1 MDAYYSMGLET
12 QSNKRIVKNS
22 LFLYIRMLILMG
34 IGFYTVRVI
43 LEALGVEDLGIY
55 NVVGSLIAIFDFV
68 SSGLTNSTQRYINV
82 GLGKGDKQLTNQYFS
97 QSLIIHI
104 GFAVFIALLAETV
117 GLWFVYHKLVI
128 PAERLDAAVIVF
140 HFTVIALVLRLVKI
154 CFESDIIA
162 REKMSVYAYLSIFEG
177 VAKLL
182 ICYAVINNH
191 TFDKLVYYGFL
202 LLMVNLC
209 ITVFNIIYCL
219 AKYPETHVRLY
230 RDKAVYRQLLS
241 FVGINSFGVISWAV
255 GKQGLNI
262 VLNMFC
268 GPAVNGAKGIAS
280 NLDRVISQF
289 GTNIDLSVRPQIT
302 KLCAQD
308 KKQEMMLLAMRS
320 TKYIYFVELLVSIP
334 FLFRTNDILSIWLKE
349 VPAYTVLFVQLMAL
363 DALFSVLGSG
373 FNTMTMALGKIKATQ
388 VYGRLITLSILP
400 LSYCALKL
408 SPNPLYPMLISVIL
422 SLAYSEF
429 LVYTVNRYVH
439 FGLKFYLRTMMW
451 PILRTSLL
459 AFGGCYLLNDIFDFS
474 NRWLSCILY
483 SLLLCTYAAVVIF
496 CFGMEKMER
505 KWLIEVVK
513 RKIK

>member
-1 MDAYYSMGLET
+1 MGLET

-22 LFLYIRMLILMG
+22 LFLYVRMLILMG

-128 PAERLDAAVIVF
+128 PTGRLDAAVTVF
-140 HFTVIALVLRLVKI
+140 HFTVIALVLRLIKI

-209 ITVFNIIYCL
+209 VTAFNIVYCL
-219 AKYPETHVRLY
+219 AKYPETHVRIY
-230 RDKAVYRQLLS
+230 RDKAVYKQLLS

-289 GTNIDLSVRPQIT
+289 GTNIDLAVRPQIT
-302 KLCAQD
+302 KLYAQD
-308 KKQEMMLLAMRS
+308 KEREMISLAMKS

-349 VPAYTVLFVQLMAL
+349 VPPYTALFVQLMAL
-363 DALFSVLGSG
+363 ETLFTVLGNG
-373 FNTMTMALGKIKATQ
+373 FNTTTMALGKIKTTQ

-400 LSYCALKL
+400 LSYLALRL
-408 SPNPLYPMLISVIL
+408 TPNPLFPMIISILL

-439 FGLKFYLRTMMW
+439 FGLRYYLRTMAW
-451 PILRTSLL
+451 PIFRTTAL
-459 AFGGCYLLNDIFDFS
+459 ALGGCYLLNDLFDIA
-474 NRWLSCILY
+474 NKWLSCLSY
-483 SLLLCTYAAVVIF
+483 TLFLCSYAAVAIF
-496 CFGMEKMER
+496 CFGMGRTER
-505 KWLIEVVK
+505 EWLIGVVK
-513 RKIK
+513 RKITKN

>member
-1 MDAYYSMGLET
+1 MGLET

-82 GLGKGDKQLTNQYFS
+82 GLGKGDKRLTNQYFS

-128 PAERLDAAVIVF
+128 PAGRLEAAVTVF
-140 HFTVIALVLRLVKI
+140 HFTVIALVLRLIKI

-182 ICYAVINNH
+182 ICYAVIHNH
-191 TFDKLVYYGFL
+191 NFDKLVYYGFL

-209 ITVFNIIYCL
+209 ITGFNIVYCL
-219 AKYPETHVRLY
+219 TKYPETHVRLY
-230 RDKAVYRQLLS
+230 RDKAVYKQLLS
-241 FVGINSFGVISWAV
+241 FVGINSFGVISWAI

-262 VLNMFC
+262 VLNLFC

-289 GTNIDLSVRPQIT
+289 GTNIDLAVRPQIT
-302 KLCAQD
+302 KLYAQN
-308 KKQEMMLLAMRS
+308 KEWEMISLAMKS
-320 TKYIYFVELLVSIP
+320 TKNIYFVELLVSIP
-334 FLFRTNDILSIWLKE
+334 FLFRTHDILSIWLKE
-349 VPAYTVLFVQLMAL
+349 VPAYTDLFVQLMAL
-363 DALFSVLGSG
+363 ETLFTVLGSG
-373 FNTMTMALGKIKATQ
+373 FNTTTMALGKIKSTQ

-400 LSYCALKL
+400 LSYQVLRL
-408 SPNPLYPMLISVIL
+408 TPNPLFPMIISIML
-422 SLAYSEF
+422 SLAYSVF
-429 LVYTVNRYVH
+429 LIYTVNRYVH
-439 FGLKFYLRTMMW
+439 FGLKYYLRAMAW
-451 PILRTSLL
+451 PIFRTTALVL
-459 AFGGCYLLNDIFDFS
+459 GGCYLLNNLFDITDK
-474 NRWLSCILY
+474 WLSCLSY
-483 SLLLCTYAAVVIF
+483 TLFLCTYAAVVIF
-496 CFGMEKMER
+496 YCGMRKLER
-505 KWLIEVVK
+505 EWIIGLVK
-513 RKIK
+513 RRILKQ